1 MQWFYTNA
9 GKQAGPVG
17 EENFERLVRAGT
29 IQPTTLVWH
38 EGMADWE
45 PYSNVAP
52 RSFPA
57 APSPPGQVV
66 CRECGQLV
74 TAEDTLQIG
83 DATICAACKPTHLQ
97 KMREGLTTAA
107 PSAFRYAGFWIRVP
121 AAIIDGL
128 LLFAVSTSIDV
139 MSGSTFLQAI
149 GFDDSNWGTR
159 DWVLLVVD
167 TIIDTTYSVVLV
179 TKYGGT
185 LGKLV
190 CGIRVITADGN
201 RLTYKHSLARSLA
214 QWVSTIPCG
223 LGFVLAAFDG
233 QKRALHDMM
242 CNTRVIWAK

>member
-17 EENFERLVRAGT
+17 EENFARLVREGT

-52 RSFPA
+52 HSFPA
-57 APSPPGQVV
+57 AQSPPGQVA
-66 CRECGQLV
+66 CRECGRLV
-74 TAEDTLQIG
+74 SAEDTLQIG
-83 DATICAACKPTHLQ
+83 GAAICAACKPTYLQ

-107 PSAFRYAGFWIRVP
+107 PSTFRYAGFWIRVL
-121 AAIIDGL
+121 AAVIDGI
-128 LLFAVSTSIDV
+128 LLFAVSVSIAV
-139 MSGSTFLQAI
+139 MSGSTFLQSI

-159 DWVLLVVD
+159 DSVLFLVD
-167 TIIDTTYSVVLV
+167 MIIDTTYSVVLV

-185 LGKLV
+185 FGKLA

-201 RLTYKHSLARSLA
+201 RLTYKHSLARALA

-242 CNTRVIWAK
+242 CNTRVIWVK